1 MTKYILAALAMTATM
16 AVPAAATDTSSLSA
30 FVASCSSDAKGC
42 HSVAT
47 SAIHSARNAKY
58 GCIPADLS
66 VDSAGDKLLDWL
78 RDTAAKDPKYEK
90 EALPDLMWTGI
101 DHIWPCKK

>member
-1 MTKYILAALAMTATM
+1 MTKYILAALAIAAMM
-16 AVPAAATDTSSLSA
+16 APAGATDMSSLSA

-42 HSVAT
+42 QSVTT

-66 VDSAGDKLLDWL
+66 VDSAGEKLLDWL
-78 RDTAAKDPKYEK
+78 RDTAAKNPKYAK

-101 DHIWPCKK
+101 DEIWPCKK